1 MGYGRW
7 MVDAPPY
14 GGGAR
19 QTLEFSSR
27 KRGREVSLVNKAS
40 FSGEHRKRV
49 GLEALK
55 LKEFRVEDA
64 AKVSSTFFILLEK
77 RGSSRSW

>member
-1 MGYGRW
+1 
-7 MVDAPPY
+7 MVDAPPS

-27 KRGREVSLVNKAS
+27 KRGREVNLVNRAS

-49 GLEALK
+49 GLETLK
-55 LKEFRVEDA
+55 LKVFRVEDA
-64 AKVSSTFFILLEK
+64 AKVSSTFFILSLKQSVILPRKDHEE
-77 RGSSRSW
+77 